1 MSRIL
6 VFGLFR
12 GRQNYCGPKCTAING
27 GTVTKKAFVWF
38 WVRNRMPGRLWK
50 RCMEFVVK
58 NSAGK
63 LEKHIIDPET
73 GTVHKVD
80 IT

>member
-1 MSRIL
+1 
-6 VFGLFR
+6 
-12 GRQNYCGPKCTAING
+12 
-27 GTVTKKAFVWF
+27 
-38 WVRNRMPGRLWK
+38 
-50 RCMEFVVK
+50 MEFAVK